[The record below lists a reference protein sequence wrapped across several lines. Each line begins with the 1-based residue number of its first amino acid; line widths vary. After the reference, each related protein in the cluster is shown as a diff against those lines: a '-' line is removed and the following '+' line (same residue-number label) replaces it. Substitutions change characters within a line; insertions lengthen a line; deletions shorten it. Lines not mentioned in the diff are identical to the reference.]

1 MLCNTVL
8 FTIVRREQIN
18 VHMNPKFCLFQNYS
32 GRRIWK
38 QNAVSIMLSLR
49 EGYETIYLGNPSEA
63 SSEIHLD
70 GAFTSYSRGESGAY
84 LLLLSWCC
92 ALKNP
97 EKYASFGIWVDQSD
111 FVCVTRTSFCWVS
124 FAYANTITA
133 RQVQRENWFS
143 YNLYLRSTWSWICT
157 SIWNIQKI
165 ILRYPN
171 IQMCTSIWNI
181 QKIVLRYPSQMS
193 RRPIKSLFH
202 CHQEIVRKR
211 SSLNFQHF
219 GC

>member
-1 MLCNTVL
+1 
-8 FTIVRREQIN
+8 
-18 VHMNPKFCLFQNYS
+18 MNPKFCFFQNYS

-63 SSEIHLD
+63 PSEIHLD

-97 EKYASFGIWVDQSD
+97 EKYASCGIWEKVDQSD

-124 FAYANTITA
+124 FAYMPMQSLPDRFKEKIDFHTTFIWDQHGAGYAHPFEIFK
-133 RQVQRENWFS
+133 R
-143 YNLYLRSTWSWICT
+143 LY
-157 SIWNIQKI
+157 
-165 ILRYPN
+165 
-171 IQMCTSIWNI
+171 
-181 QKIVLRYPSQMS
+181 
-193 RRPIKSLFH
+193 
-202 CHQEIVRKR
+202 
-211 SSLNFQHF
+211 
-219 GC
+219 

>member
-1 MLCNTVL
+1 
-8 FTIVRREQIN
+8 
-18 VHMNPKFCLFQNYS
+18 MNPKFCLFQNYS

-38 QNAVSIMLSLR
+38 QNAVSILLSLR

-124 FAYANTITA
+124 FAYMPMQSVPDRFKEKLIFIQPLSEINMELDMHIHLKYSNDCTYQDIQIF
-133 RQVQRENWFS
+133 RCVHPFEIFKR
-143 YNLYLRSTWSWICT
+143 LY
-157 SIWNIQKI
+157 
-165 ILRYPN
+165 
-171 IQMCTSIWNI
+171 
-181 QKIVLRYPSQMS
+181 
-193 RRPIKSLFH
+193 
-202 CHQEIVRKR
+202 
-211 SSLNFQHF
+211 
-219 GC
+219 